1 MKMRR
6 RLAGFLGLLATS
18 ALVGCGDSASKTAA
32 PAKERSAA
40 TVPLD
45 YLAVQGQARR
55 HSEGVAALAQV
66 QQALQQ
72 FRTTEDRWPETL
84 QELVRAGLLARVP
97 AMPAGQRI
105 DYDPRTGSVRMG
117 RVP

>member
-6 RLAGFLGLLATS
+6 RRAGYLGLVATA

-32 PAKERSAA
+32 PSKERNAA
-40 TVPLD
+40 TAPLD
-45 YLAVQGQARR
+45 YLAVQGQAKK
-55 HSEGVAALAQV
+55 HSEVVASLAQV

-72 FRTTEDRWPETL
+72 FRTTEDRWPENL

-97 AMPAGQRI
+97 SMPAGQRI
-105 DYDPRTGSVRMG
+105 DYDPRTGTVRAA
-117 RVP
+117 R

>member
-1 MKMRR
+1 MITG
-6 RLAGFLGLLATS
+6 RLVCGFLGLVS
-18 ALVGCGDSASKTAA
+18 IMALLGCGDSGSKTAL
-32 PAKERSAA
+32 PPKERSAA
-40 TVPLD
+40 TAPLD
-45 YLAVQGQARR
+45 YLAVQGQAKR